1 MLNGALERFV
11 SYCFVRILLC
21 RVGVVCFGQLGTNGV
36 ISPTARVPPT
46 KQSLTHGP
54 TPFVHTAHAFKVPLV
69 LADSGDHYWT
79 HVDKAEKLCKNIAA
93 TDMNI

>member
-36 ISPTARVPPT
+36 ISPTAQVPPT
-46 KQSLTHGP
+46 
-54 TPFVHTAHAFKVPLV
+54 
-69 LADSGDHYWT
+69 
-79 HVDKAEKLCKNIAA
+79 
-93 TDMNI
+93 